1 MNSLAYFGRAA
12 APPPHSYGQYYGFG
26 LLKKRKRARVAKKTH
41 IGYRKVR
48 TVVINGR
55 KRALYRRVRC
65 AGRKPKNAAR
75 YRKFKRINGVTL
87 FVRVTRR
94 KRRVLR
100 KRRVVRRRKALG
112 FGCAGYAGCGAFGG
126 KHGKRGHGY
135 GGFGQHGHYGS
146 LSQIMAAYPPVASA
160 SPAAAHFGR
169 RRHRRSVRHWY

>member
-75 YRKFKRINGVTL
+75 YRKFKRINGVTPRTL
-87 FVRVTRR
+87 WFVESD
-94 KRRVLR
+94 
-100 KRRVVRRRKALG
+100 
-112 FGCAGYAGCGAFGG
+112 
-126 KHGKRGHGY
+126 H
-135 GGFGQHGHYGS
+135 GS
-146 LSQIMAAYPPVASA
+146 LSTRCIRITRCCT
-160 SPAAAHFGR
+160 F
-169 RRHRRSVRHWY
+169 RSTTTTRL